1 MGISK
6 NAKLMKQDE
15 WIDKLCNT
23 IEEMQKE
30 FVNILDVAINKLE
43 SNDYNRTDIKISS
56 TTNYL
61 KNQREII
68 KIDLS
73 IHKKEPDSP
82 LKLI

>member
-56 TTNYL
+56 TTDYL

>member
-6 NAKLMKQDE
+6 NAKLMKQGE

-56 TTNYL
+56 TTDYL

>member
-73 IHKKEPDSP
+73 LYIKKNQ
-82 LKLI
+82 IVH

>member
-43 SNDYNRTDIKISS
+43 SNDYNGTDIKISS
-56 TTNYL
+56 TTDYL